1 MFSQSV
7 RLGKILGIPLG
18 VNYSWFIIFVLIT
31 LSLTTQFTSEHPT
44 WSYAEHLTLG
54 ITTSLLFFASVLL
67 HELGHS
73 VIALHYNIPVR
84 SITLFVFGGVAQ
96 ITKEPERPSHEFNIA
111 VAGPVVSGLLGLFF
125 YGVMLLTED
134 SLAGIAALGEWL
146 GYINLTLALFNLLPG
161 FPLDGGRI
169 LRSIVWRYTGSF
181 ERATRVAAGAGQLF
195 AYGFI
200 FIGVWAALSGNFFN
214 GLWIGF
220 IGWFL
225 LNASQATTA
234 QVRFRSALAGVT
246 AEDVMT
252 RDCLQLP
259 GSISVADMVEHHLL
273 KSGTR
278 CALIMDGDRFRGL
291 VTLHEVKKVP
301 RDEWAAT
308 PLQAIMVP
316 EAQLSQVTPE
326 TPVEAILQEMNQE
339 NVSQIPVVDDGKLV
353 GVIGRDRLL
362 ALVQTHLE
370 LKA

>member
-7 RLGKILGIPLG
+7 RFGKILGIPLG

-44 WSYAEHLTLG
+44 WSYAEHLALG
-54 ITTSLLFFASVLL
+54 VTTSLLFFASVLL

-73 VIALHYNIPVR
+73 VIALRYNIPVR

-96 ITKEPERPSHEFNIA
+96 ITKEPEKPSHEFNIA
-111 VAGPVVSGLLGLFF
+111 IAGPVVSGLLGLFF
-125 YGVMLLTED
+125 YGLMLLAQGSWE
-134 SLAGIAALGEWL
+134 GIAALGEWL
-146 GYINLTLALFNLLPG
+146 GYINLSLALFNLLPG

-169 LRSIVWRYTGSF
+169 LRSLVWRYTGSF

-200 FIGVWAALSGNFFN
+200 FIGVWTALSGNFFN

-225 LNASQATTA
+225 LNASQATTT

-246 AEDVMT
+246 AGDVMT
-252 RDCLQLP
+252 RDCLRLP

-278 CALIMDGDRFRGL
+278 CALIMEGERFQGL
-291 VTLHEVKKVP
+291 VTLHEVKQVP
-301 RDEWAAT
+301 KDEWAVT

-316 EAQLSQVTPE
+316 EAQLSQVSPD
-326 TPVEAILQEMNQE
+326 TPVEAVLQEMNEE
-339 NVSQIPVVDDGKLV
+339 NISQIPVVDGGRLL
-353 GVIGRDRLL
+353 GIIGRDRLL